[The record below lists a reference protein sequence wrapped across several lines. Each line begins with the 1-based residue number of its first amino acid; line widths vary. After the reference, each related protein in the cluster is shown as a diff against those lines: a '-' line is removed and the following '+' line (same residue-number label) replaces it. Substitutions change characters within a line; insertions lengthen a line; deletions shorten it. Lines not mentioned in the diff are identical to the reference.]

1 LGLSFQ
7 LWAVALTAGSLS
19 SVAVADVQ
27 GTSNDQT
34 KPGSLVPTAQSAAP
48 NKAPAQ
54 IIITGSRIPRTNL
67 TAVSPVIQSA
77 LMASCSPMNVGPMA
91 NLFG

>member
-1 LGLSFQ
+1 MGLSFQ

-54 IIITGSRIPRTNL
+54 IIITGSRITMKP
-67 TAVSPVIQSA
+67 VSPTADFSFDYQDLNFAPVQ
-77 LMASCSPMNVGPMA
+77 VGDMK
-91 NLFG
+91 